1 LQYYVPSITSG
12 DQKGD
17 YFVYGRDE
25 LIAKGYAVQK
35 IRVWTGK
42 RCARGLCVWCVRV
55 LLFCPCRA
63 VVLNPPA
70 FFNQARPA
78 SNTCTATSPASSSR

>member
-1 LQYYVPSITSG
+1 MPSITSG

-55 LLFCPCRA
+55 LFLCP
-63 VVLNPPA
+63 VVLSCSTPPP
-70 FFNQARPA
+70 FFY
-78 SNTCTATSPASSSR
+78 